1 MLGTWQSVALVDLNQ
16 GNPRRSPRLSF
27 LPGQRRPV
35 GWCPVQTH
43 EIRKRFLDHFVNAG
57 HTEVPSAS
65 VILDDPNLL
74 FVNAG
79 MVQFVPFFLGQRT
92 APYTTATSIQK
103 CIRTP
108 DIDEVGITTRHNT
121 FFQMAGNFSFGD
133 YFKRGAIELAWTL
146 LTNPV
151 SEGGYGFD
159 PERLWAT
166 VFYDDDEAV
175 ALWQEVAGLPPE
187 RIQRRGMADNYWS
200 MGIPGPCGPCSEIYY
215 DRGPE
220 YGVEGGPEAD
230 ENRYIEIWNLVFMQ
244 NERGEGTSKDDF
256 EILGPLPRQ
265 NIDTGMG
272 VERIACLLQGVDNVY
287 ETDLLRPV
295 IDTVEQYAPRGYGQ
309 GNGTDD
315 IRYRVIAD
323 HTRTAAIIIADGVT
337 PSNEGRGY
345 VLRRLLRRII
355 RSAKLLGIE
364 APIVGELM
372 ATVRDAMGPSYPEL
386 VTDFDRISR
395 IAVAEETAF
404 NRTLASG
411 SKLFEDA
418 ATATRSSGKTQL
430 AGSDAFALHDT
441 YGFPIE
447 LTLEM
452 AAEAGLSVDELGF
465 RELMA
470 EQRRRAKADAAARKH
485 AHADLS
491 AFRELVDAGPT
502 EFTGFDELSSE
513 ARILGIFVD
522 GKRVPVVAHHAPG
535 DTELRVEIVL
545 DRTPLYAESG
555 GQIADAGWIT
565 GTGGSQSAKAAVTDV
580 QKIAKSLWVHRVNV
594 ESGEFVEGDTIV
606 AAVDPHWRRG
616 ATQGHSGTHMVHAA
630 LRQVLGPNAVQ
641 AGSLNRPGYLRFDFN
656 SQSALTEEQRN
667 QVEEVSNEAV
677 QADYPVNTFLTG
689 LEKAKAMGAM
699 AMFGEQYPDEVRVV
713 EIGGP
718 FSLELCGGT
727 HVNNSAQIGPITILG
742 ESSVGSG
749 VRRVEAYVGL
759 DSFRHLSKERALMA
773 GLASSLKV
781 PSDEVPARVAIL
793 VEKLKTAEKE
803 LERVRLNAARSG
815 AADAA
820 GTAEQIGTVRLV
832 AQRMASGMSA
842 GDLRSLVGDIKSRL
856 GSDPGVVVLI
866 AEADS
871 ENGPTVPFVVAANQA
886 AQDAGVRAN
895 ELVQCVSTAVGGR
908 GGGKPDLAQGS
919 GKDAAG
925 IEAALAAVRA
935 ELARG

>member
-1 MLGTWQSVALVDLNQ
+1 
-16 GNPRRSPRLSF
+16 
-27 LPGQRRPV
+27 
-35 GWCPVQTH
+35 VQTH
-43 EIRKRFLDHFVNAG
+43 EIRKRFLDHFVKAG

-92 APYTTATSIQK
+92 PPYATATSIQK

-133 YFKRGAIELAWTL
+133 YFKREAIELAWSL

-151 SEGGYGFD
+151 ADGGYGLD

-166 VFYDDDEAV
+166 VYLDDDEA
-175 ALWQEVAGLPPE
+175 AQLWHEIAGLPE
-187 RIQRRGMADNYWS
+187 DRIQRRGMADNYWS
-200 MGIPGPCGPCSEIYY
+200 MGIPGPCGPSSEIYY

-220 YGVEGGPEAD
+220 FGVEGGPIANED
-230 ENRYIEIWNLVFMQ
+230 RYVELWNLVFMQ
-244 NERGEGTSKDDF
+244 SERGEGTGKTDF
-256 EILGPLPRQ
+256 EILGPLPRK

-272 VERIACLLQGVDNVY
+272 VERVAFVLQGVHNVY

-295 IDTVEQYAPRGYGQ
+295 IDAVSARAPRGYDV
-309 GNGTDD
+309 GNHDD
-315 IRYRVIAD
+315 DVRYRIIAD
-323 HTRTAAIIIADGVT
+323 HSRTAAILIGDGVS
-337 PSNEGRGY
+337 PGNDGRGY
-345 VLRRLLRRII
+345 VLRRLLRRVI

-364 APIVGELM
+364 GPIVGDLM

-386 VTDFDRISR
+386 VADFGRIRR

-404 NRTLASG
+404 NRTLVSG
-411 SKLFEDA
+411 SKLFDEVAGATKA
-418 ATATRSSGKTQL
+418 AGANVVS
-430 AGSDAFALHDT
+430 GSDAFTLHDT

-452 AAEAGLSVDELGF
+452 ASEAGLQVDETGF
-465 RELMA
+465 RELME

-491 AFRELVDAGPT
+491 VYRELVDAGPT
-502 EFTGFDELSSE
+502 EFTGFDELTSE

-522 GKRVPVVAHHAPG
+522 GRRVPVVAHGTDGA
-535 DTELRVEIVL
+535 DRVELVL

-555 GQIADAGWIT
+555 GQIADEGTIG
-565 GTGGSQSAKAAVTDV
+565 GTGSNEAARAAVSDV
-580 QKIAKSLWVHRVNV
+580 QKIAKTLWVHRVNV
-594 ESGEFVEGDTIV
+594 ESGEFVEGDTVI
-606 AAVDPHWRRG
+606 AAVDPGWRRG

-656 SQSALTEEQRN
+656 WQGPLTEEQRT
-667 QVEEVSNEAV
+667 QIEEVTNEAV
-677 QADYPVNTFLTG
+677 QADFEVHTFTEQ

-699 AMFGEQYPDEVRVV
+699 ALFGESYPDEVRVV

-727 HVNNSAQIGPITILG
+727 HVHNSAQIGPVTILG
-742 ESSVGSG
+742 ESSIGSG

-759 DSFRHLSKERALMA
+759 DSFRHLAKERALMA

-781 PSDEVPARVAIL
+781 PSDEVPARVANL
-793 VEKLKTAEKE
+793 VERLRAAEKE
-803 LERVRLNAARSG
+803 LERARLAGARAAATNAAAG
-815 AADAA
+815 A
-820 GTAEQIGTVRLV
+820 ERIGNVRVV
-832 AQRMASGMSA
+832 AQRMSGGMTA
-842 GDLRSLVGDIKSRL
+842 ADLRSLVGDIRGKL
-856 GSDPGVVVLI
+856 GSDPAVVALI
-866 AEADS
+866 AEG
-871 ENGPTVPFVVAANQA
+871 EGETVPYAVAANPA
-886 AQDAGVRAN
+886 AQDLGIRAN
-895 ELVQCVSTAVGGR
+895 DLVKQVAMAVDGR
-908 GGGKPDLAQGS
+908 GGGKADLAQGS
-919 GKDAAG
+919 GKNPTG
-925 IEAALAAVRA
+925 IEAALDAVRA
-935 ELARG
+935 EIARVG

>member
-1 MLGTWQSVALVDLNQ
+1 M
-16 GNPRRSPRLSF
+16 
-27 LPGQRRPV
+27 
-35 GWCPVQTH
+35 QTH
-43 EIRKRFLDHFVNAG
+43 EIRKRFTDHFVKAG

-79 MVQFVPFFLGQRT
+79 MVQFVPYFLGQRT
-92 APYTTATSIQK
+92 PPYTTATSIQK

-108 DIDEVGITTRHNT
+108 DIDEVGVTTRHNT

-133 YFKRGAIELAWTL
+133 YFKRRAIELAWTL

-175 ALWQEVAGLPPE
+175 QLWQEVAGLPSE

-220 YGVEGGPEAD
+220 YGVAGGPEANED
-230 ENRYIEIWNLVFMQ
+230 RYIEIWNLVFMQ
-244 NERGEGTSKDDF
+244 NERGEGTSKEDF

-272 VERIACLLQGVDNVY
+272 IERIACLLQGVDNVY

-295 IDTVEQYAPRGYGQ
+295 IDAAARHTSRGYGR
-309 GNGTDD
+309 GSATDD
-315 IRYRVIAD
+315 VRYRVIAD
-323 HTRTAAIIIADGVT
+323 HSRTAAIIIADGVT

-355 RSAKLLGIE
+355 RAAKLLGIE
-364 APIVGELM
+364 RPIVGELM
-372 ATVRDAMGPSYPEL
+372 ETVRDAMGPSYPEL
-386 VTDFDRISR
+386 VTDFDRINR

-418 ATATRSSGKTQL
+418 AAATRS
-430 AGSDAFALHDT
+430 AGRTELPGAQAFALHDT

-485 AHADLS
+485 AHADLT

-502 EFTGFDELSSE
+502 EFTGFDELSSQ

-522 GKRVPVVAHHAPG
+522 GKRVPVAAHHPRVHSETVPA
-535 DTELRVEIVL
+535 ERVEIVL

-555 GQIADAGWIT
+555 GQIADAGHIT
-565 GTGGSQSAKAAVTDV
+565 GTGAGESARAAVTDV
-580 QKIAKSLWVHRVNV
+580 QKIAKTLWVHRVNV
-594 ESGEFVEGDTIV
+594 ESGEFVEGDTVI
-606 AAVDPHWRRG
+606 AAVDPEWRRG

-656 SQSALTEEQRN
+656 SQGPLTDEQRN
-667 QVEEVSNEAV
+667 RVEEVANEAV
-677 QADYPVNTFLTG
+677 QADFPVNTFLTG
-689 LEKAKAMGAM
+689 LDKAKAMGAM

-727 HVNNSAQIGPITILG
+727 HVHNSAQIGPITILG
-742 ESSVGSG
+742 EASVGSG

-759 DSFRHLSKERALMA
+759 DSFRHLAKERALMA

-781 PSDEVPARVAIL
+781 PSDEVPARVATL
-793 VEKLKTAEKE
+793 VERLRSAEKE
-803 LERVRLNAARSG
+803 LERVRLSAARAAAGNAAS
-815 AADAA
+815 
-820 GTAEQIGTVRLV
+820 TAEQVGKVRLV
-832 AQRMASGMSA
+832 AQRMAAGMTA
-842 GDLRSLVGDIKSRL
+842 ADLRSLVGDIRGRF
-856 GSDPGVVVLI
+856 GSDPGVVVLL
-866 AEADS
+866 AEGAD
-871 ENGPTVPFVVAANQA
+871 GGVPFVVAANQA

-895 ELVQCVSTAVGGR
+895 DLVTAVAAAVGGR
-908 GGGKPDLAQGS
+908 GGGKADLAQGS
-919 GKDAAG
+919 GKDPSG

-935 ELARG
+935 ELARD

>member
-1 MLGTWQSVALVDLNQ
+1 M
-16 GNPRRSPRLSF
+16 
-27 LPGQRRPV
+27 
-35 GWCPVQTH
+35 QTH
-43 EIRKRFLDHFVNAG
+43 EIRKRFLDHFVQAG

-92 APYTTATSIQK
+92 PPYDTATSIQK

-133 YFKRGAIELAWTL
+133 YFKRRAIELAWTL
-146 LTNPV
+146 LTKPV
-151 SEGGYGFD
+151 AEGGYGFD

-175 ALWQEVAGLPPE
+175 QLWQEVAGLPIE

-200 MGIPGPCGPCSEIYY
+200 MGIPGPCGPSSEIYY

-244 NERGEGTSKDDF
+244 NERGEGTSKEDF
-256 EILGPLPRQ
+256 EILGPLPRK

-272 VERIACLLQGVDNVY
+272 VERIACLLQNVDNVY

-295 IDTVEQYAPRGYGQ
+295 IDKVAEYAPRGYGQ
-309 GNGTDD
+309 GSHEDD
-315 IRYRVIAD
+315 VRYRVIAD
-323 HTRTAAIIIADGVT
+323 HSRTAAIIIGDGVT
-337 PSNEGRGY
+337 PGNEGRGY

-355 RSAKLLGIE
+355 RAAKLLGVE
-364 APIVGELM
+364 QPIMAELM
-372 ATVRDAMGPSYPEL
+372 VTVRDAMGPSYPEL
-386 VTDFDRISR
+386 VSDFDRIQR

-418 ATATRSSGKTQL
+418 AAATKSAGKSVL
-430 AGSDAFALHDT
+430 GGSEAFTLHDT

-502 EFTGFDELSSE
+502 EFTGFDELTSE

-522 GKRVPVVAHHAPG
+522 GKRVPVVAHGGREQAA
-535 DTELRVEIVL
+535 ERVEIVL

-555 GQIADAGWIT
+555 GQIADAGWIS
-565 GTGGSQSAKAAVTDV
+565 GTGGGGAAKAAVTDV
-580 QKIAKSLWVHRVNV
+580 QKIAKTLWVHRVNV
-594 ESGEFVEGDTIV
+594 ESGEFVEGDTV
-606 AAVDPHWRRG
+606 TAAVDPEWRRG

-656 SQSALTEEQRN
+656 YQGALSDEQRA
-667 QVEEVSNEAV
+667 QVEEVTNEAV
-677 QADYPVNTFLTG
+677 QADFEVHTFNEK

-699 AMFGEQYPDEVRVV
+699 AMFGESYPDEVRVV

-727 HVNNSAQIGPITILG
+727 HVHNSAQIGPVTILG

-759 DSFRHLSKERALMA
+759 DSFRHLAKERALMA
-773 GLASSLKV
+773 GLATSLKV
-781 PSDEVPARVAIL
+781 PSEEVPARVANL
-793 VEKLKTAEKE
+793 VERLKAAEKE
-803 LERVRLNAARSG
+803 LDRVRLATARAAAANAA
-815 AADAA
+815 A
-820 GTAEQIGTVRLV
+820 GAEQVGKVRLV
-832 AQRMASGMSA
+832 AQRMSAGMNA
-842 GDLRSLVGDIKSRL
+842 GDLRSLVGDIRGKM
-856 GSDPGVVVLI
+856 GSEPGVVVLI
-866 AEADS
+866 S
-871 ENGPTVPFVVAANQA
+871 EGDEGTVPFVVATNPA
-886 AQDAGVRAN
+886 AQDAGLRAN
-895 ELVQCVSTAVGGR
+895 DLIKQISSAVDGR
-908 GGGKPDLAQGS
+908 GGGKADLAQGS
-919 GKDAAG
+919 GKNPGGIDAALG
-925 IEAALAAVRA
+925 AVRA
-935 ELARG
+935 EIARS

>member
-1 MLGTWQSVALVDLNQ
+1 M
-16 GNPRRSPRLSF
+16 
-27 LPGQRRPV
+27 
-35 GWCPVQTH
+35 
-43 EIRKRFLDHFVNAG
+43 
-57 HTEVPSAS
+57 
-65 VILDDPNLL
+65 ILDDPNLL

-79 MVQFVPFFLGQRT
+79 MVQFVPYFLGQRT
-92 APYTTATSIQK
+92 PPYDKATSVQK

-133 YFKRGAIELAWTL
+133 YFKRGAIELAWAL

-151 SEGGYGFD
+151 DAGGYGFD
-159 PERLWAT
+159 PEKLWAT
-166 VFYDDDEAV
+166 VYYDDDEA
-175 ALWQEVAGLPPE
+175 AGLWREIAGLPAE

-200 MGIPGPCGPCSEIYY
+200 MGIPGPCGPSSEIYY

-220 YGVEGGPEAD
+220 YGIDGGPMANED
-230 ENRYIEIWNLVFMQ
+230 RYIEIWNLVFMQ

-256 EILGPLPRQ
+256 EILGPLPRK

-272 VERIACLLQGVDNVY
+272 VERVACLLQGVDNVY

-295 IDTVEQYAPRGYGQ
+295 IDTVAAVAPRGYGA
-309 GNGTDD
+309 GNHEDD
-315 IRYRVIAD
+315 VRYRIIAD
-323 HTRTAAIIIADGVT
+323 HSRTAAIIIGDGVT
-337 PSNEGRGY
+337 PGNEGRGY

-355 RSAKLLGIE
+355 RAAKLLGVE
-364 APIVGELM
+364 QPVMADLM

-386 VTDFDRISR
+386 VTDFDRINR

-404 NRTLASG
+404 NRTLAAG
-411 SKLFEDA
+411 SRLFEEA
-418 ATATRSSGKTQL
+418 AQTTRSAGKTML
-430 AGSDAFALHDT
+430 SGTDAFTLHDT
-441 YGFPIE
+441 YGFPID

-452 AAEAGLSVDELGF
+452 ASEAGLSVDELGF

-491 AFRELVDAGPT
+491 AYRELVDAGPT

-522 GKRVPVVAHHAPG
+522 GKRVPVVAHGAPDDSG
-535 DTELRVEIVL
+535 AQAAERVEIVL

-555 GQIADAGWIT
+555 GQIADVGSIS
-565 GTGGSQSAKAAVTDV
+565 GTGGTARAAVTDV
-580 QKIAKSLWVHRVNV
+580 QKIAKTLFVHRVNV
-594 ESGEFVEGDTIV
+594 ESGEFVEGDTIT
-606 AAVDPHWRRG
+606 AAVDPKWRHG

-656 SQSALTEEQRN
+656 WQGPLTEEQRSEIEVVTN
-667 QVEEVSNEAV
+667 QAVEADFEVHTF
-677 QADYPVNTFLTG
+677 NTQLD
-689 LEKAKAMGAM
+689 KAKSMGAM
-699 AMFGEQYPDEVRVV
+699 ALFGEAYPEEVRVV

-727 HVNNSAQIGPITILG
+727 HVHNSAQIGPVTILG

-759 DSFRHLSKERALMA
+759 DSFKHLAKERALMA

-781 PSDEVPARVAIL
+781 PSDEVPARVANL
-793 VEKLKTAEKE
+793 VERLKVAEKE
-803 LERVRLNAARSG
+803 LERVRLATARAAAVNAAAG
-815 AADAA
+815 AERV
-820 GTAEQIGTVRLV
+820 GKVRLV
-832 AQRMASGMSA
+832 AQRMSGEMTA
-842 GDLRSLVGDIKSRL
+842 GDLRSLVGDIRGKL
-856 GSDPGVVVLI
+856 GTEPGVVALI
-866 AEADS
+866 AEGSDGA
-871 ENGPTVPFVVAANQA
+871 VPYVVAVNDAARDLGLSANDLVKQLSA
-886 AQDAGVRAN
+886 AVD
-895 ELVQCVSTAVGGR
+895 GR

-919 GKDAAG
+919 GKNAAG
-925 IEAALAAVRA
+925 IDAALDALRA
-935 ELARG
+935 EVARS

>member
-1 MLGTWQSVALVDLNQ
+1 M
-16 GNPRRSPRLSF
+16 
-27 LPGQRRPV
+27 
-35 GWCPVQTH
+35 QTH
-43 EIRKRFLDHFVNAG
+43 EIRKRFLDHFVTAG

-79 MVQFVPFFLGQRT
+79 MVQFVPYFLGQRT
-92 APYTTATSIQK
+92 PPYDTATSIQK

-133 YFKRGAIELAWTL
+133 YFKRRAIELAWEL
-146 LTNPV
+146 LTKPV
-151 SEGGYGFD
+151 ADGGYGMD

-166 VFYDDDEAV
+166 VFYDDDEAER
-175 ALWQEVAGLPPE
+175 LWQEVAGLPPE

-215 DRGPE
+215 DRGPD
-220 YGVEGGPEAD
+220 YGIEGGPEANED
-230 ENRYIEIWNLVFMQ
+230 RYIEIWNLVFMQ
-244 NERGEGTSKDDF
+244 NERGEGTSKEDF
-256 EILGPLPRQ
+256 EILGPLPRK

-295 IDTVEQYAPRGYGQ
+295 IDKAAQYAPRGYGA
-309 GNGTDD
+309 GNNDD
-315 IRYRVIAD
+315 DVRYRVIAD
-323 HTRTAAIIIADGVT
+323 HSRTAAVIIADGVT

-364 APIVGELM
+364 RPIVGELM
-372 ATVRDAMGPSYPEL
+372 TTVRDAMGPSYPEM

-411 SKLFEDA
+411 SKLFEEAA
-418 ATATRSSGKTQL
+418 ATTRASGSAEL
-430 AGSDAFALHDT
+430 GGAEAFTLHDT

-502 EFTGFDELSSE
+502 EFTGFEELSSQ

-522 GKRVPVVAHHAPG
+522 GKRVPVVAHHPRVHSE
-535 DTELRVEIVL
+535 TVPPERVEIVL

-555 GQIADAGWIT
+555 GQIADIGWLN
-565 GTGGSQSAKAAVTDV
+565 GTGASESARAAVTDV
-580 QKIAKSLWVHRVNV
+580 QKIAKTLWVHRVNV

-606 AAVDPHWRRG
+606 AAVDPQCRRG

-630 LRQVLGPNAVQ
+630 LREVLGPNAVQ

-656 SQSALTEEQRN
+656 WQGALTDDQRGRIEEIA
-667 QVEEVSNEAV
+667 NEAV
-677 QADYPVNTFLTG
+677 QADYPVNTFLTE
-689 LEKAKAMGAM
+689 LDRAKAMGAM
-699 AMFGEQYPDEVRVV
+699 ALFGEQYPEQVRVV

-727 HVNNSAQIGPITILG
+727 HVHNSAQIGPVTLLG
-742 ESSVGSG
+742 DSSVGSG

-759 DSFRHLSKERALMA
+759 DSFRHLSRERALMA

-781 PSDEVPARVAIL
+781 PSEEVPARVATL
-793 VEKLKTAEKE
+793 VERLRAAEKE
-803 LERVRLNAARSG
+803 LERVRLASARAAAGNAA
-815 AADAA
+815 A
-820 GTAEQIGTVRLV
+820 TAEQVGKVRLV
-832 AQRMASGMSA
+832 AQRLAAGMTA
-842 GDLRSLVGDIKSRL
+842 ADLRSLVGDIRSRF
-856 GSDPGVVVLI
+856 GTEPGVVVLL
-866 AEADS
+866 AE
-871 ENGPTVPFVVAANQA
+871 GPEGTVPFVVASNPA
-886 AQDAGVRAN
+886 AQEAGVRAN
-895 ELVQCVSTAVGGR
+895 DLVGVVAAAVGGR
-908 GGGKPDLAQGS
+908 GGGKADLAQGS
-919 GKDAAG
+919 GKDSSG
-925 IEAALAAVRA
+925 IEAALGAVRA
-935 ELARG
+935 ELAGS